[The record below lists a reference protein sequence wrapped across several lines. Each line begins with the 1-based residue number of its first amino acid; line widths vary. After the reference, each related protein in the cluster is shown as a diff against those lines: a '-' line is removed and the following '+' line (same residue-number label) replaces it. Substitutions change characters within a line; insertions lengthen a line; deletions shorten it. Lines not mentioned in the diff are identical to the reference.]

1 MLHILATSLSLY
13 VIVRLIL
20 PLRLP
25 LWLKLVLSLLVVLVA
40 LKLYFFRMAFGTM
53 MPELPRWLTAATGVL
68 HGSLILLI
76 ILCAL
81 RDALLLALWLARK
94 ALPHVPTLPFS
105 NGEWA
110 SGLLALSLLLSAVAV
125 WQALR
130 VPDVCKLSLTLPRL
144 PQALNGLRIVQLSD
158 PHISSG
164 FPRDWV
170 QAVVDKTNALK
181 PDLIVIT
188 GDLADGRPPGE
199 AVISRRWR
207 TCARRWACF
216 PARVIMNITGA
227 TKAGWRKAAS
237 RASGLW
243 RMPMWFWK
251 LGAKSW
257 CWRASPTRP
266 PRPSASPARTCGG
279 PWKARPETPRASC
292 WPTGPAW
299 WSRALRKTWIF
310 SFPAI
315 PTAGSYSGSTQLSA
329 GSTTAFSREPIMRDA
344 LCCM

>member
-81 RDALLLALWLARK
+81 RDALLLALWMARK

-110 SGLLALSLLLSAVAV
+110 SALLALSLLLSAVAV

-130 VPDVCKLSLTLPRL
+130 VPDIHKLSLTLPRL
-144 PQALNGLRIVQLSD
+144 PQTLNGLRIVQLSD

-188 GDLADGRPPGE
+188 GDLADGP
-199 AVISRRWR
+199 
-207 TCARRWACF
+207 
-216 PARVIMNITGA
+216 
-227 TKAGWRKAAS
+227 
-237 RASGLW
+237 
-243 RMPMWFWK
+243 
-251 LGAKSW
+251 
-257 CWRASPTRP
+257 
-266 PRPSASPARTCGG
+266 
-279 PWKARPETPRASC
+279 
-292 WPTGPAW
+292 PAW
-299 WSRALRKTWIF
+299 RSGDLAPLADLRAPLGVF
-310 SFPAI
+310 SC
-315 PTAGSYSGSTQLSA
+315 TGNHEYY
-329 GSTTAFSREPIMRDA
+329 
-344 LCCM
+344 